1 MRVRSNRTRTSV
13 RLIVGLA
20 LVGSV
25 TLVAALPASADHC
38 SGQGQIDDRGGD
50 VAAECHGQSPGQ
62 PGGRTVNEAWDIYCA
77 GAVGPFEEGDEVEF
91 YGTDQLSPEDVAHL
105 GFDPTGE
112 YWWWN
117 VTCWRDGA
125 EAHSSEFAVE
135 VTAPVPPEE
144 IRDVATA
151 RLEPP
156 SPAPQTSPPIARQTF
171 VRVATW
177 LWLDPASWTPIEVT
191 ETQGLTSVTV
201 RATPT
206 GAVWSMGDGE
216 EVTCSGPGLAWTSGA
231 AEDATDCS
239 YTYEHSSYGEPGGR
253 FAASVTVTWVFEWW
267 INGVAQGGF
276 GSVDVSASFPMA
288 VAEIQAVE
296 TGG

>member
-1 MRVRSNRTRTSV
+1 MRVFTNRPRTSV
-13 RLIVGLA
+13 RLVVASAVL
-20 LVGSV
+20 GSV
-25 TLVAALPASADHC
+25 MCFLALPAFADHC
-38 SGQGQIDDRGGD
+38 GGQGDIYQGGGE
-50 VAAECHGQSPGQ
+50 VVGECHGQTPGQ
-62 PGGRTVNEAWDIYCA
+62 PGGRALNETWDVYCA
-77 GAVGPFEEGDEVEF
+77 AAAGPFQEGDEVEF
-91 YGTDQLSPEDVAHL
+91 YGTDQLSPEDVQHL

-125 EAHSSEFAVE
+125 EVHSNEFAVE
-135 VTAPVPPEE
+135 VTTPVPPEA
-144 IRDVATA
+144 IRDIATA

-156 SPAPQTSPPIARQTF
+156 PPIPETSPPIARQTF
-171 VRVATW
+171 VGVSTW
-177 LWLDPASWTPIEVT
+177 LWLDPSSWTPIEVT

-201 RATPT
+201 RAIPT
-206 GAVWSMGDGE
+206 QAVWSMGDGGQI
-216 EVTCSGPGLAWTSGA
+216 VCSGPGVAWVSGA

-239 YTYEHSSYGEPGGR
+239 YTYEHSSYGHPGGS
-253 FAASVTVTWVFEWW
+253 FAVSVTVTWAFEWW

-276 GSVDVSASFPMA
+276 GSVDVSTSFAMA